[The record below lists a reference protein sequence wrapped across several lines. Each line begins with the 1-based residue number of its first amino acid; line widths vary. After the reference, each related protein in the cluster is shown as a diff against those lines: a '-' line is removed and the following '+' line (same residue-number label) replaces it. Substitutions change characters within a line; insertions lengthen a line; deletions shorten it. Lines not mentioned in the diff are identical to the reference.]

1 MQDLNQIKKDFNWKD
16 IFFFDKMITPVIIV
30 VIYWLSLLGIV
41 ISGLR
46 EIFSE
51 YGNVVAGLLILI
63 IGPLIIR
70 IYCELLI
77 VIFKI
82 NSNLKKLV
90 ALNESSISAKNTP
103 SEKEQE

>member
-51 YGNVVAGLLILI
+51 YGNVGAGLLILI